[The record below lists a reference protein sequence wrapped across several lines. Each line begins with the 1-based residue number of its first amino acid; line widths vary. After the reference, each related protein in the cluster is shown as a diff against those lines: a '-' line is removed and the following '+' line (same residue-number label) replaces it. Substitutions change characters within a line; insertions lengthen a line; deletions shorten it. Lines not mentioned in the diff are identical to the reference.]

1 MRLMLLHVENDL
13 NSWRWCFADE
23 DRVRFS
29 SVFSIDFSSKK
40 PEEWNIHVSEL
51 VGLEQMIKICQ
62 EACDTDFIT
71 IECDEEYE
79 DYIKGEIETILPYV
93 TKLSAITCLDDE
105 RKGFMVIGGTPKDKC
120 WEVQIN
126 C

>member
-1 MRLMLLHVENDL
+1 MRLMLLHVEKDL

-23 DRVRFS
+23 DKVRFS
-29 SVFSIDFSSKK
+29 SVFAIDFSSEK
-40 PEEWNIHVSEL
+40 PVEWNIHVSEL

-71 IECDEEYE
+71 IECDKRDEERLKENLKIIMTYA
-79 DYIKGEIETILPYV
+79 V
-93 TKLSAITCLDDE
+93 KLSAITCLDDE
-105 RKGFMVIGGTPKDKC
+105 RKGFMVIGGNTEDKC

>member
-1 MRLMLLHVENDL
+1 MRLMLLHVEKEL

-23 DRVRFS
+23 DKVRFS
-29 SVFSIDFSSKK
+29 SVFAIDFSSGK
-40 PEEWNIHVSEL
+40 PVEWNIHVSEL

-62 EACDTDFIT
+62 DACDTDFIT
-71 IECDEEYE
+71 IECDKIDEERLKENLQIIMTYA
-79 DYIKGEIETILPYV
+79 V
-93 TKLSAITCLDDE
+93 KLSAITCLDDE
-105 RKGFMVIGGTPKDKC
+105 RKGFMVMGGNPEDKC